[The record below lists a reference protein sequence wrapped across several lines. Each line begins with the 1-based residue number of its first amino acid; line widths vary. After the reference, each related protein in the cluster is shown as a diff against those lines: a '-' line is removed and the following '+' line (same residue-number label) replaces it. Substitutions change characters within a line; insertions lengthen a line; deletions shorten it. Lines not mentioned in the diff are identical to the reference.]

1 MPAFAPTELMA
12 LVFSRKLLAPPE
24 GTEVQASL
32 DAALSKVQTTLPLA
46 SEAYLRQLQGLFVV
60 GLGPHKRYREH
71 LETVDRLT
79 GAIAKNRMVQLR
91 YYRPRLPVP
100 RRRSIEFRV
109 EERRQRHRARRV
121 AARPRT

>member
-32 DAALSKVQTTLPLA
+32 DAALSKVQTTLPLE

-79 GAIAKNRMVQLR
+79 SAIAKN
-91 YYRPRLPVP
+91 
-100 RRRSIEFRV
+100 
-109 EERRQRHRARRV
+109 
-121 AARPRT
+121 